1 MSTTIDSL
9 QIEIKSSSTDAAAG
23 IDALA
28 TSLEKLKK
36 NGSFKTVSNNLN
48 NLSDAL
54 NNLPNVHSASNALR
68 TLANSVEKLKSVG
81 SIASL
86 SNSLTKLPQALKAV
100 GAMDMGKVKAQAD
113 GLAYAMSSLS
123 GMKAGGLNTMVNGM
137 SKLAKVTES
146 LDDETIAAFA
156 AKVSKLNDELGPLS
170 QKMTTI
176 AAGFKAINSN
186 AKTAANSVDSL
197 GDEVNA
203 TALNMSSFITIIQG
217 AAQAMAGLVQRM
229 AEYIHMASQWDG
241 IEYQF
246 GNTFGEQADMYYE
259 KITEITEAL
268 NINKQAFMENA
279 AMAGSM
285 LIGFGVKAEDARTMG
300 LGYTE
305 LAYDIWAAFNNVYE
319 TLDGADGA
327 MAAVRSAIAGE
338 VEPIRRAGFT
348 IVESTLQQT
357 AANHGLEIS
366 IEKATEAQKS
376 YLRYLTL
383 IDQAQSKGIIGT
395 YASEMNTAE
404 GMMRTFSQQLKSLSQ
419 AFGSLF
425 LPALVKVMPWVQA
438 FVELLTEGVYW
449 LANFFGIE
457 IQPVDFSDYNKGAGA
472 IENLGSSAGG
482 AADQL
487 ESATEAAKAL
497 KNATLGIDELNVIS
511 PNASDSAGGGGGGGA
526 GGGAGGGGAFDGL
539 DVDSLWDQAIL
550 DSVKSKVDDI
560 KSRLSSMF
568 DDWLPQ
574 LQIIGGALGAWT
586 IAKLLEQFGN
596 AIGMA
601 DKFHGVVTNIKKLA
615 GTAIIIALQFKL
627 MGDAWEEFMETGDI
641 LKYIEGVVIGAA
653 STYLLYKMWGVGGL
667 AIGLGVTAAVSLST
681 IIENGGI
688 NDMESATVAITGLA
702 AAIGAFAA
710 AWKAFSGVWA
720 AIKGSAIVAYITE
733 FVAAAKLASTEVGWL
748 AALFPKL
755 STALSTVG
763 TFLAGISA
771 PVWAAI
777 AAVVAALASAVYF
790 LYENWEKMVNV
801 AKQFFEMNIAP
812 KIEEIKRHF
821 DNIKDSFRDIQ
832 PAFDAIAEFI
842 KGLPWDMMKTVLLGI
857 VEAIGG
863 VVVALMGWALS
874 TVWSI
879 LFSVIEN
886 TIQIFSGMVQM
897 FAGGYDLIVAIFQGG
912 DIGAAWQKIWDGAVD
927 YFLGVW
933 GMVIDPIVS
942 FVKSAIDWFTALWD
956 ELVGHSIIPD
966 IVNDIIAWFQSLPG
980 KVLGIIEDFVA
991 DAIEKFKSL
1000 WKDITGDPGN
1010 LVQMPVGLIKSG
1022 WSTVKDWIGAIPGVS
1037 QAVGLIKSGWSKVSD
1052 WVGKIPGLSQAIT
1065 LAKSGWTSVKGWIG
1079 TIASLAQKIGLS
1091 KNNWTTVAKWIGTI
1105 SALSQKIG
1113 LSKNNWTSVKNWIGT
1128 MPSLSSKIGLVKSG
1142 WSTVSKWIGTMPTLS
1157 AGIKLVKSGW
1167 SSISSWL
1174 GGLTYSLK
1182 FTLPKIGINWDSTT
1196 VMGFTIKYPKSF
1208 YTYAKGGFPSEG
1220 EFFLAREA
1228 GPEMVGQIGNRS
1240 AVVNNDQIVEAV
1252 SEGVYAA
1259 VVAAMRSTEGSG
1271 AQNVNVYLD
1280 GKQITA
1286 AVEKRQRER
1295 GATLMGNEVYAY

>member
-9 QIEIKSSSTDAAAG
+9 QIEIKSSSTNAAEG

-48 NLSDAL
+48 HLSQAL
-54 NNLPNVHSASNALR
+54 NNLPNVHGASNALR

-86 SNSLTKLPQALKAV
+86 SGSLTKLPQALKAV

-123 GMKAGGLNTMVNGM
+123 GMKAGGLNTMVSGM
-137 SKLAKVTES
+137 SKLAKVTAS
-146 LDDETIAAFA
+146 LDDQTIADFA
-156 AKVSKLNDELGPLS
+156 AKVSRLNDELGPLS
-170 QKMTTI
+170 QKMTSI

-186 AKTAANSVDSL
+186 AKTAASSVDKL
-197 GDEVNA
+197 GGEVNT
-203 TALNMSSFITIIQG
+203 TALNLASFTTVIQG
-217 AAQAMAGLVQRM
+217 VVQAMTGFVQKM

-246 GNTFGEQADMYYE
+246 GNTFGEQADMYYD
-259 KITEITEAL
+259 KITEITDAL

-348 IVESTLQQT
+348 IVEATLQQT

-383 IDQAQSKGIIGT
+383 IDQAQAKGIIGS

-438 FVELLTEGVYW
+438 FVELLMEGVYW
-449 LANFFGIE
+449 LANFFGID
-457 IQPVDFSDYNKGAGA
+457 IQPVDFSDFTTGSNA

-511 PNASDSAGGGGGGGA
+511 PNAADSAGGGGGGS
-526 GGGAGGGGAFDGL
+526 GGGSGGGGAFDGI

-550 DSVKSKVDDI
+550 DNVKSKVDDI

-574 LQIIGGALGAWT
+574 LQIIAGALGAWS
-586 IAKLLEQFGN
+586 IAKLLDQFGE

-615 GTAIIIALQFKL
+615 ATAIIITLQFKL

-641 LKYIEGVVIGAA
+641 LKYIEGLVIGAA
-653 STYLLYKMWGVGGL
+653 STYLLYKMWGTGGL

-688 NDMESATVAITGLA
+688 DDMESMTVAITGLA

-710 AWKAFSGVWA
+710 AWKTFSGVWA
-720 AIKGSAIVAYITE
+720 AIKGSAIVTYITE
-733 FVAAAKLASTEVGWL
+733 FVAAAKLASAEVGWF

-755 STALSTVG
+755 SSALVPVG
-763 TFLAGISA
+763 EALAAISA
-771 PVWAAI
+771 PLWAAI
-777 AAVVAALASAVYF
+777 ALAIVAVGSAVYF
-790 LYENWEKMVNV
+790 LIENWDAMVAAV
-801 AKQFFEMNIAP
+801 KGFFEVNIAP
-812 KIEEIKRHF
+812 KLEEIKRHF
-821 DNIKDSFRDIQ
+821 DNIKDSFI
-832 PAFDAIAEFI
+832 AFKPELDSIIGYI
-842 KGLPWDMMKTVLLGI
+842 KNLPWDMAVDVLIKLAE
-857 VEAIGG
+857 VIGG
-863 VVVALMGWALS
+863 VVVALVGWALS
-874 TVWSI
+874 TAWSI
-879 LFSVIEN
+879 LMSVIEN
-886 TIQIFSGMVQM
+886 VIQIVSGMFQM
-897 FAGGYDLIVAIFQGG
+897 FAGGYELVMALLNGG
-912 DIGAAWQKIWDGAVD
+912 DIEAAWEKIWKGALD
-927 YFLGVW
+927 YLKGWV
-933 GMVIDPIVS
+933 GLIIDPIVDL
-942 FVKSAIDWFTALWD
+942 VTATIDWFTELWD

-966 IVNDIIAWFQSLPG
+966 IVNDIVDWFASLPG
-980 KVLGIIEDFVA
+980 KVLDIIEDFVA

-1000 WKDITGDPGN
+1000 WSGITGDKGN
-1010 LVQMPVGLIKSG
+1010 LIQMPVGLIKSG
-1022 WSTVKDWIGAIPGVS
+1022 WSTVKDWIGNIPGVE
-1037 QAVGLIKSGWSKVSD
+1037 QAVGLIKSGWSTIKA
-1052 WVGKIPGLSQAIT
+1052 WVGAIPNLSQAIT
-1065 LAKSGWTSVKGWIG
+1065 LAKNGWTSVKGWIG

-1228 GPEMVGQIGNRS
+1228 GPEMVGQIGSRS

-1259 VVAAMRSTEGSG
+1259 VLAAMRASEGGG

-1280 GKQITA
+1280 GKQITS

>member
-9 QIEIKSSSTDAAAG
+9 QIEIKSSSTNAADG

-48 NLSDAL
+48 HLSQAL
-54 NNLPNVHSASNALR
+54 NNLPNVHGASNALR

-123 GMKAGGLNTMVNGM
+123 GMKAGGLNTMVSGM
-137 SKLAKVTES
+137 SKLAKVTAS
-146 LDDETIAAFA
+146 LDDQTIADFA
-156 AKVSKLNDELGPLS
+156 AKVSRLNDELGPLS
-170 QKMTTI
+170 QKMTSI
-176 AAGFKAINSN
+176 AAGFKAINSS
-186 AKTAANSVDSL
+186 AKTATNSVDKM
-197 GDEVNA
+197 GDEVNT
-203 TALNMSSFITIIQG
+203 TALNLASFTTVIQG
-217 AAQAMAGLVQRM
+217 VAQAMTGLVQKM

-246 GNTFGEQADMYYE
+246 GNTFGEQADMYYD

-357 AANHGLEIS
+357 ATNHGLAIS

-395 YASEMNTAE
+395 YASEMQTAE

-449 LANFFGIE
+449 LANFFGID
-457 IQPVDFSDYNKGAGA
+457 IQPVDFSDFTTGSNA
-472 IENLGSSAGG
+472 IENLGTSAGG

-511 PNASDSAGGGGGGGA
+511 PQSADSAGGGGGGSGGA
-526 GGGAGGGGAFDGL
+526 GGGGGAFDGL

-574 LQIIGGALGAWT
+574 LKVIAGALGAWS
-586 IAKLLEQFGN
+586 IAKLLDQFGE
-596 AIGMA
+596 AIGLA

-615 GTAIIIALQFKL
+615 ATAIIITLQFKL

-653 STYLLYKMWGVGGL
+653 STYLLYKMWGTGGL

-681 IIENGGI
+681 IVENGGI
-688 NDMESATVAITGLA
+688 DDMESMTVAITGLA

-720 AIKGSAIVAYITE
+720 AIKGSAIVAYIAE
-733 FVAAAKLASTEVGWL
+733 FVAAAKLASVEVGWL

-755 STALSTVG
+755 SSAIAPVVEII
-763 TFLAGISA
+763 AGITG
-771 PVWAAI
+771 PVWVGIALAI
-777 AAVVAALASAVYF
+777 AAVASAVYF
-790 LYENWEKMVNV
+790 LIENWDALV
-801 AKQFFEMNIAP
+801 AAVKGFFEVNIAP
-812 KIEEIKRHF
+812 KLEEIKRHF
-821 DNIKDSFRDIQ
+821 DNIKDSFI
-832 PAFDAIAEFI
+832 AFKPELDSIIGYI
-842 KGLPWDMMKTVLLGI
+842 KNLPWDMAVDVLVKLAE
-857 VEAIGG
+857 VIGG
-863 VVVALMGWALS
+863 VVVALVGWALS
-874 TVWSI
+874 TAWAI
-879 LFSVIEN
+879 LTSVIEN
-886 TIQIFSGMVQM
+886 VIQIFSGMVQII
-897 FAGGYDLIVAIFQGG
+897 AGGYELIMALINGG
-912 DIGAAWQKIWDGAVD
+912 DIGAAWEKIWAGALD
-927 YFLGVW
+927 YFKGWW
-933 GMVIDPIVS
+933 GLILDIIINIVTGT
-942 FVKSAIDWFTALWD
+942 IDWFTSLWD

-966 IVNDIIAWFQSLPG
+966 IVNDIVDWFASLPG
-980 KVLGIIEDFVA
+980 KVLKIIEDFVT

-1000 WKDITGDPGN
+1000 WSSITSDPGN

-1022 WSTVKDWIGAIPGVS
+1022 WSTVKDWIGNIPGVS
-1037 QAVGLIKSGWSKVSD
+1037 QAVGLIKSGWSRVSD
-1052 WVGKIPGLSQAIT
+1052 WIGKLPGVSQAIT

-1091 KNNWTTVAKWIGTI
+1091 KNGWSTVAKWIGTI
-1105 SALSQKIG
+1105 KSLSQKIG
-1113 LSKNNWTSVKNWIGT
+1113 LSKNNWTSV
-1128 MPSLSSKIGLVKSG
+1128 
-1142 WSTVSKWIGTMPTLS
+1142 SKWIGTIKSLSQKISLAKSGWSSVSKWVGSMPTLK
-1157 AGIKLVKSGW
+1157 AKIGLVKSGW

-1174 GGLTYSLK
+1174 GSLTYKLK
-1182 FTLPKIGINWDSTT
+1182 FTLPKIGINWGETST
-1196 VMGFTIKYPKSF
+1196 MGFKIKYPKSF
-1208 YTYAKGGFPSEG
+1208 YTYAQGGFPDEG

-1228 GPEMVGQIGNRS
+1228 GPEMVGQIGSRS

-1259 VVAAMRSTEGSG
+1259 VVAAMRASEGGG

-1280 GKQITA
+1280 GKQITS